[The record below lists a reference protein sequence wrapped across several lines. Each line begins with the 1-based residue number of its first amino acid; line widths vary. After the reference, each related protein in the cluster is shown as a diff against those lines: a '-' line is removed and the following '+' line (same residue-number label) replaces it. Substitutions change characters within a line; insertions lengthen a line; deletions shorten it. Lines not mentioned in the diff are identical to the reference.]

1 MEMND
6 FRKVHYFIQQL
17 KHCHALCC
25 NENAQQ
31 YKLERYLLDQ
41 LFDESP
47 DLDKW
52 VKLVESTA
60 YEYGND
66 ADSMRGPDIRELSSL
81 AGGFEKEE
89 RAFVLLALEAMKAT
103 CFSEPKGEMIP
114 DLYSKTESFYQEPV
128 NGVLL
133 FKGTLGNY
141 MAVGR
146 SADLLFEKLGWQSAT
161 IEVHGKTYRF
171 MVLCDYSLEAIGKM
185 TEYTVANEEY
195 DFCCLDLMDDDSVS
209 FALQQQMIDHFRLLK
224 GKNAVCLSAKGIA
237 SQHIDENGIANEIR
251 YLFMGVS
258 EEWLVLFSS
267 QAEAREIVKDHQ
279 WMASMGELR
288 LLRLVADLAYE
299 KLRSV
304 SMPSL
309 IGIDEEIQS
318 MNCVDQYAFFKQD
331 YRNKVLIMDYKGTFE
346 TYAEEAVLLADK
358 YDLPLWA
365 RTSLDITLPAVII
378 PKELMKKIRKD
389 IPDVV
394 VFKERFKDS
403 ADEMAMIPHPLNK
416 RLKDARAFKNVS
428 VSKRKDG
435 KYAVRACLG
444 NKRLPERVIEEDSA
458 NYYLSMSDS
467 IIKTA
472 ALKTILCCV
481 YFEELIG
488 Q

>member
-6 FRKVHYFIQQL
+6 FRKVHYFIQQV
-17 KHCHALCC
+17 KHLHALCC
-25 NENAQQ
+25 NGNAQQ
-31 YKLERYLLDQ
+31 NKLERYLLDQ
-41 LFDESP
+41 LLEESP

-60 YEYGND
+60 YQYRND
-66 ADSMRGPDIRELSSL
+66 DESLGGIDIRELSSL
-81 AGGFEKEE
+81 AGGFEKDEQ
-89 RAFVLLALEAMKAT
+89 AFAILALEATKAT
-103 CFSEPKGEMIP
+103 SFSEPKGEMIP
-114 DLYSKTESFYQEPV
+114 DLYSKTESFYQDSV
-128 NGVLL
+128 NSVLL

-141 MAVGR
+141 MAVGK
-146 SADLLFEKLGWQSAT
+146 SADLLYEKLGWQTAT
-161 IEVHGKTYRF
+161 IEVHEKTYCF

-185 TEYTVANEEY
+185 TEYTVAAEEY
-195 DFCCLDLMDDDSVS
+195 DFRCLDLMDDDSVCLS
-209 FALQQQMIDHFRLLK
+209 LQQQMIDHFRLLK

-237 SQHIDENGIANEIR
+237 SQHIDENGIANEI

-267 QAEAREIVKDHQ
+267 QAEPREIVKDHK
-279 WMASMGELR
+279 WMTSLNDLR

-304 SMPSL
+304 SMPSM

-318 MNCVDQYAFFKQD
+318 INCVDQFVFIKHD
-331 YRNKVLIMDYKGTFE
+331 EENKILIMDYKGTFE
-346 TYAEEAVLLADK
+346 TYAAEAILLADK

-403 ADEMAMIPHPLNK
+403 ADKMAMIPHPLNK
-416 RLKDARAFKNVS
+416 RLKEARAFKNVS

-435 KYAVRACLG
+435 KCTVRACLG
-444 NKRLPERVIEEDSA
+444 NKRLPERVIDEEAAD
-458 NYYLSMSDS
+458 YYLRMSDG
-467 IIKTA
+467 IIKAA
-472 ALKTILCCV
+472 ALKTILCSV
-481 YFEELIG
+481 YYEEMNG
-488 Q
+488 